1 LYPKLV
7 KLLVVVE
14 FLMMD
19 YLLGMVE
26 LVKLLVVVEFLMMD
40 YLLVKVVLESVMAV
54 QQFLV
59 VVVTCLL
66 LLDLPL
72 QFVTWEQE
80 IFQLLIE

>member
-1 LYPKLV
+1 
-7 KLLVVVE
+7 
-14 FLMMD
+14 
-19 YLLGMVE
+19 
-26 LVKLLVVVEFLMMD
+26 VVEFLMMD

>member
-1 LYPKLV
+1 
-7 KLLVVVE
+7 
-14 FLMMD
+14 MM
-19 YLLGMVE
+19 L
-26 LVKLLVVVEFLMMD
+26 VVEFLMMD